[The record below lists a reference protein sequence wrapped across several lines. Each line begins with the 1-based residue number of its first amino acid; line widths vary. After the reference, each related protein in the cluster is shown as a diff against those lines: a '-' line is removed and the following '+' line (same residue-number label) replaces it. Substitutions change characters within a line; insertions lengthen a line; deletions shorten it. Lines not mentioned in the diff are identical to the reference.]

1 MLDRKNA
8 IELKQSIGAEEMS
21 RKGLSDAS
29 SAIANTV
36 GVSRQDG
43 QNIFVRGL
51 GDRYNST
58 TINNLPVVSND
69 PEKKNMDL
77 SIFSSDIIEFVG
89 IEKVYNASVFGDFAG
104 GNININTKNYSG
116 PGFFTAEI
124 SNGINTNAVS
134 KNPFFLQDGPDKM
147 GLSLTQQPETLS
159 EFSFENSLNLIQ

>member
-1 MLDRKNA
+1 GTNNGTTSDLDGLFSFENLQVGNYNLIISFVGYESIELNDVEVVSNKVTNLNIPLSASSATLDEVVIRTTTRRASEVALMLDRKSA

-29 SAIANTV
+29 AAISNTV

-77 SIFSSDIIEFVG
+77 SIFSSD
-89 IEKVYNASVFGDFAG
+89 
-104 GNININTKNYSG
+104 
-116 PGFFTAEI
+116 
-124 SNGINTNAVS
+124 
-134 KNPFFLQDGPDKM
+134 
-147 GLSLTQQPETLS
+147 
-159 EFSFENSLNLIQ
+159 